1 MKRIHVKRLFY
12 LTVVVLMA
20 SIPACE
26 QSSQP
31 PQQQQSARQ
40 PEATA
45 MQEES
50 SAQVEAQAATWPF
63 NVESALPADMVGL
76 SPAED
81 ILIRNFVLIFDGSG
95 SMEGE
100 KLDIAK
106 KAVKTWTKTVPAD
119 ANLGLVAFHGNGWT
133 TLPLA
138 TKNRDALISAVSG
151 IAAGRGTPLSQASV
165 TSFVMLSSMGLR
177 QLGYGEYNMVIVTD
191 GAAGE
196 PAKLQSYIRYIV
208 DESRSPIQIRTIGFQ
223 IGSNHSLNQP
233 GVTHYV
239 SADNE
244 AQLSQG
250 LKNVL
255 AEAESFDVADFQ

>member
-1 MKRIHVKRLFY
+1 MKRIQVKRLFY
-12 LTVVVLMA
+12 LIVFVLMT
-20 SIPACE
+20 SILACE
-26 QSSQP
+26 PSSQP

-40 PEATA
+40 PEAVA
-45 MQEES
+45 MEEES
-50 SAQVEAQAATWPF
+50 SAPAEAQAATWPF

-81 ILIRNFVLIFDGSG
+81 ILARNFVLIFDGSG
-95 SMEGE
+95 SMEGN

-106 KAVKTWTKTVPAD
+106 KAVKTWTQTVPVD

-138 TKNRDALISAVSG
+138 TNNRDAFIDAV
-151 IAAGRGTPLSQASV
+151 AGMVAGGGTPLSEASRI
-165 TSFVMLSSMGLR
+165 SFATLSSMGLR
-177 QLGYGEYNMVIVTD
+177 QFGYGEYNMVIVTD
-191 GAAGE
+191 GAASE
-196 PAKLQSYIRYIV
+196 PTSLQNRIQYIV
-208 DESRSPIQIRTIGFQ
+208 EESRSPIQIRTIGFQ
-223 IGSNHSLNQP
+223 IGNNHSLNQP

-250 LKNVL
+250 LKDVL
-255 AEAESFDVADFQ
+255 AEAESFDVAGFQ